1 MIPKRVAGYIQTRV
15 YSVYSDVAV
24 YARRLARLAQRARWA
39 PSKGAFTM
47 GLFSHWEYVIP
58 LLIVA
63 MLVFGAK
70 RLPEIGSA
78 AGQTIKSFQR
88 AMREKD
94 PAEEQQALP
103 AAKDEQAAPRQ

>member
-1 MIPKRVAGYIQTRV
+1 
-15 YSVYSDVAV
+15 
-24 YARRLARLAQRARWA
+24 
-39 PSKGAFTM
+39 M

-103 AAKDEQAAPRQ
+103 AASQSASQAAPQAAPQDEPAPRQ